1 MNIRD
6 PKVRAYIYGIVLA
19 AIPLLQFFRLVPGE
33 AVPLIVNV
41 VTAVLGVGAAGLA
54 LPNTPSQSTSVAP
67 SVVNVYSTGDPE
79 ATARQVSDRI
89 KHDL

>member
-19 AIPLLQFFRLVPGE
+19 AIPLLQFFRLVPGD
-33 AVPLIVNV
+33 AIPLIVNV

-54 LPNTPSQSTSVAP
+54 LPNTGANVSP
-67 SVVNVYSTGDPE
+67 VVNVYSNVDPE
-79 ATARQVSDRI
+79 KTAQQIIERNGR
-89 KHDL
+89 HEA

>member
-1 MNIRD
+1 MSIRD

-33 AVPLIVNV
+33 AIPLVVNV

-54 LPNTPSQSTSVAP
+54 LPNTPNAPVAP
-67 SVVNVYSTGDPE
+67 VVNVYSTVDPE
-79 ATARQVSDRI
+79 VTAEQVSRRI
-89 KHDL
+89 NQTGV

>member
-1 MNIRD
+1 MSIRD

-41 VTAVLGVGAAGLA
+41 VTAVLGAGAAGLA
-54 LPNTPSQSTSVAP
+54 LPNTP
-67 SVVNVYSTGDPE
+67 
-79 ATARQVSDRI
+79 TAKTDG
-89 KHDL
+89 KHEL

>member
-6 PKVRAYIYGIVLA
+6 PKVRAYIYSIVLA
-19 AIPLLQFFRLVPGE
+19 AIPLLQFFRLVPGD

-54 LPNTPSQSTSVAP
+54 LPNTPSAP
-67 SVVNVYSTGDPE
+67 AGPPVVNVYSTVAPDV
-79 ATARQVSDRI
+79 TAQQINDRLS
-89 KHDL
+89 KL

>member
-19 AIPLLQFFRLVPGE
+19 AIPLLQFFRLVPGD
-33 AVPLIVNV
+33 AVPLIVNI

-54 LPNTPSQSTSVAP
+54 LPNTPTGSATP
-67 SVVNVYSTGDPE
+67 VVNVYSTVDPE
-79 ATARQVSDRI
+79 ETARRI
-89 KHDL
+89 RDGHHDL

>member
-19 AIPLLQFFRLVPGE
+19 AIPLLQFFRLVPGD
-33 AVPLIVNV
+33 AIPLVVNV

-54 LPNTPSQSTSVAP
+54 LPNTPSTPGQP
-67 SVVNVYSTGDPE
+67 IVNVYSTVDPE
-79 ATARQVSDRI
+79 AAAQQIIERNG
-89 KHDL
+89 KHEA

>member
-19 AIPLLQFFRLVPGE
+19 AIPLLQFFRLVPGD
-33 AVPLIVNV
+33 AVPLIVNI

-54 LPNTPSQSTSVAP
+54 LPNTPSAP
-67 SVVNVYSTGDPE
+67 TAPVVNVYSTADPE
-79 ATARQVSDRI
+79 ATAEQMAKRANQ
-89 KHDL
+89 LGL

>member
-1 MNIRD
+1 MIQD
-6 PKVRAYIYGIVLA
+6 PKVRAYIYGIVIA

-54 LPNTPSQSTSVAP
+54 LPNTPTDAQHRA
-67 SVVNVYSTGDPE
+67 
-79 ATARQVSDRI
+79 
-89 KHDL
+89 

>member
-33 AVPLIVNV
+33 AIPLVVNV

-54 LPNTPSQSTSVAP
+54 LPNTPSAP
-67 SVVNVYSTGDPE
+67 TGPPVVNVYSTADPQ
-79 ATARQVSDRI
+79 ATAEQVSRNADKFGI
-89 KHDL
+89 

>member
-1 MNIRD
+1 MNIKD

-54 LPNTPSQSTSVAP
+54 LPNTPTPLPPAADLTIRDDG
-67 SVVNVYSTGDPE
+67 NITITNAGDHL
-79 ATARQVSDRI
+79 A
-89 KHDL
+89 

>member
-1 MNIRD
+1 MTIRD

-19 AIPLLQFFRLVPGE
+19 AIPLLQFFRLVPGD

-54 LPNTPSQSTSVAP
+54 LPNTPNSPSAP
-67 SVVNVYSTGDPE
+67 VVNVYSTVDPE
-79 ATARQVSDRI
+79 ATAQQIIERDGR
-89 KHDL
+89 HEL